1 MKNLAVTQL
10 MEAMRMKMNEIS
22 KMAITEMPVKY
33 LELEEVCLLKK
44 NVNNTFKN
52 NVKHRHILSLSYYF
66 QD

>member
-10 MEAMRMKMNEIS
+10 MEAMRMKIKEMS

-44 NVNNTFKN
+44 MQVTHLK
-52 NVKHRHILSLSYYF
+52 IL
-66 QD
+66 